1 MMLDKSQISEWDGEP
16 ETAGQSAPTPK
27 PVAAKPTAEAQ
38 AQASDPQRSGLAET
52 IFESREAV
60 PTGET
65 VTLTPEQAKA
75 RKRRGQ
81 WLALGLFA
89 FVILVFLLTMTKLG
103 ANILVRDL

>member
-1 MMLDKSQISEWDGEP
+1 MLDKSQISEWDGEP

-27 PVAAKPTAEAQ
+27 PAVAKPAAEAQ
-38 AQASDPQRSGLAET
+38 ANDPQRSGLAET

>member
-1 MMLDKSQISEWDGEP
+1 MTAAAP
-16 ETAGQSAPTPK
+16 ETNAEPREGIAG
-27 PVAAKPTAEAQ
+27 VVF
-38 AQASDPQRSGLAET
+38 D
-52 IFESREAV
+52 SREAI
-60 PTGET
+60 PTGER

-89 FVILVFLLTMTKLG
+89 FVILVFMLTMTKMG